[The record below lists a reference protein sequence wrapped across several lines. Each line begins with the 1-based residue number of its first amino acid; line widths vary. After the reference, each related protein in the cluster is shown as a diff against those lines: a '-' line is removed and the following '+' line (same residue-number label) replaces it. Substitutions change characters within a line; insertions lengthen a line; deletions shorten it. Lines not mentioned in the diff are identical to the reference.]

1 MMASIKLRYVEVQR
15 GRDGKT
21 RYWYFRRNGCRWRL
35 PGDPLSE
42 AFAAEYR
49 HLLQHTNANAPS
61 AAPIDRRAYV
71 PGSFGALVADYFR
84 SANFKDVKP
93 STRAEYRRV
102 LESLQLAH
110 GENPV
115 RQLRR
120 RHVRKMRDERTDTP
134 GAANTIV
141 RMLKMFS
148 TLPSRRNG
156 SNPIPQLACSS

>member
-1 MMASIKLRYVEVQR
+1 MAKPATGTFAV
-15 GRDGKT
+15 
-21 RYWYFRRNGCRWRL
+21 

-61 AAPIDRRAYV
+61 AAPVDRRAYV

-93 STRAEYRRV
+93 STRAEYSRV

-141 RMLKMFS
+141 RMLKLVLNFAVEEEWIE
-148 TLPSRRNG
+148 
-156 SNPIPQLACSS
+156 SNPAARMKLLKVGEWRAWSDEECAAFETC